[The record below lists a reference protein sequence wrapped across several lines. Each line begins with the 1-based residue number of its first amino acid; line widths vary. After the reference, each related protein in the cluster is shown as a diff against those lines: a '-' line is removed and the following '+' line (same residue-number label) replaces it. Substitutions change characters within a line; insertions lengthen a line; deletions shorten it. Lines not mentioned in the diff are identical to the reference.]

1 MWGITMI
8 VEDDEIIEV
17 DDDPRLKDEYEDTG
31 SIYPYNPEYEN
42 IEIGETPFSVFEYIR
57 QLSKNRINI
66 NPDFQRNQVWKPIQ
80 KSCFIESILLNF
92 PLPPIYLNETKDST
106 YIVIDGL
113 QRSITLR
120 DFYTNKFPLDGLK
133 ALPKYNSLYYND
145 LTEQMQSKFENKKLT
160 TFILKPSTPMI
171 VIYDLFNRIN
181 TGGTQLNR
189 QEVRNCIFIG
199 KSTELLK
206 DLASR
211 TYFREAIG
219 NGVSSQRMKDREVV
233 LRYIAFR
240 WFDYKNEYTGDMSDY
255 VELAMKRINGFDDAR
270 IDEIKKDFQRVCELS
285 YEIWKE
291 KNFRIPTLATKG
303 FINTAIMET
312 VCNYLSSKSDNYI
325 RNNIDKI
332 RGRYVEL
339 IKNSEFIDS
348 ATKATGN
355 KAKVLKRFCC
365 TAHAELAVFQ
375 AS

>member
-1 MWGITMI
+1 MMI
-8 VEDDEIIEV
+8 KNDEIIEL
-17 DDDPRLKDEYEDTG
+17 DSDPRLKDEYEETG

-66 NPDFQRNQVWKPIQ
+66 SPDFQRNQVWTPIQ

-113 QRSITLR
+113 QRSITLH
-120 DFYTNKFPLDGLK
+120 DFYANKFHLTSLK
-133 ALPKYNSLYYND
+133 ALPGYNGLYYKD
-145 LTEQMQSKFENKKLT
+145 LTEQMQSKFENKRLT
-160 TFILKPSTPMI
+160 TFILKPSTPLP

-206 DLASR
+206 HLASQ

-219 NGVSSQRMKDREVV
+219 NGVSGRRMKDREVV

-240 WFDYKNEYTGDMSDY
+240 WFDYKNKYAGDMSDY
-255 VELAMKRINGFDDAR
+255 IELAMKRINGFEDTK
-270 IDEIKKDFQRVCELS
+270 IDEIKKDFQRVFELS
-285 YEIWKE
+285 YKIWKE
-291 KNFRIPTLATKG
+291 KNFRIPTHLTKG
-303 FINTAIMET
+303 FINTAILET
-312 VCNYLSSKSDNYI
+312 VCNYLSSKNDAYVQDNIKRI
-325 RNNIDKI
+325 RE
-332 RGRYVEL
+332 RYTEL
-339 IKNSEFIDS
+339 INNPEFVDS
-348 ATKATGN
+348 VTRATSN
-355 KAKVLKRFCC
+355 KAKVMKRFQLVY
-365 TAHAELAVFQ
+365 EIFDREVYDK
-375 AS
+375 